1 MHAKTYG
8 TLCNT
13 QVGIK
18 EMVHRIF
25 KGIVPHTNRK
35 NVDFDLLKRYN
46 TLSAIRHLVDG
57 GIDSRFTRDCTGF
70 VNMSSD
76 FKRLFLHWYLTE
88 DNTSKNDQE
97 HYDNSNGKT
106 FFFFAYIF
114 ITLLIFFKKIE
125 ITSSVE
131 FIYNIS
137 LKKRMNKSNR
147 DKLLSTL
154 PDLKKELFLSYDDMR
169 FKSSLVYET
178 VVCYESASYIIEEKN
193 GTFLKVHLHIDDF
206 VTIQEEEYKESYAI
220 IKGIL
225 KHKYNNEKYY
235 AFVVV
240 DWFEY
245 SGQDS
250 SLLKCPI
257 YSLQTEKWRRIFP
270 ITILENVQKVHFI
283 RYNNEKWIKNNFYF
297 TAI

>member
-1 MHAKTYG
+1 MHLMMHAKTYG

-257 YSLQTEKWRRIFP
+257 YSLQTEK
-270 ITILENVQKVHFI
+270 
-283 RYNNEKWIKNNFYF
+283 
-297 TAI
+297 

>member
-97 HYDNSNGKT
+97 HYDNSNDKT